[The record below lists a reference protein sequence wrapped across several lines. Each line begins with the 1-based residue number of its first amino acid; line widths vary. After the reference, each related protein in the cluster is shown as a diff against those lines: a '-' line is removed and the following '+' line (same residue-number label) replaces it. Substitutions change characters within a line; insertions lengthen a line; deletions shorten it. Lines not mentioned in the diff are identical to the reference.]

1 MSPAKRPHPRRTAP
15 HVMAD
20 ALRRSDSLIELEA
33 AWDDLREV
41 YADGS
46 AEYVRL
52 HGVYHQVKQRLES
65 AADLGKLVRV

>member
-1 MSPAKRPHPRRTAP
+1 MKRPLPRRTVP

-20 ALRRSDSLIELEA
+20 ALRRSETLLELEA
-33 AWDDLREV
+33 AWADLRGV
-41 YADGS
+41 YRDGS